1 LSMEKDFFKVSVCM
15 PTYDCAPFLPGA
27 IESVLNQSLEDF
39 ELIVIDNCSRDNTRE
54 IVEGYARQDPRLAFR
69 FNDHNVGM
77 VANWNLCLRAA
88 RGTYI
93 KFLFAD
99 DLLASREA
107 LEKMASMLD
116 SEKSVSLVGSARNV
130 IDSGGNRLKT
140 IRHFEGSVVKDGR
153 DLINRCL
160 RQWKNLIGEPS
171 TVMFRRSDD
180 FRGFNGKYRHLVDL
194 EMWFHLLEKGNFAFL
209 DDALSSFRVHAGQ
222 QTAQNIGDLADL
234 DDAFLL
240 LEDYLEKPYVGM
252 SGLTKRY
259 LYYDKVYQYWKM
271 YKRGRISKQEA
282 VRRVTGRIAW
292 MEYAFLLPFYKTY
305 KPLFKL
311 MTRLRYPGDDAQR

>member
-1 LSMEKDFFKVSVCM
+1 MGKDFFKVSVCM
-15 PTYDCAPFLPGA
+15 PTYNYAPFLPGA
-27 IESVLNQSLEDF
+27 IESVLNQSMEDF
-39 ELIVIDNCSRDNTRE
+39 EFIVIDDCSRDNSRE
-54 IVEGYARQDPRLAFR
+54 IVESYARQNPRLAFR
-69 FNDHNVGM
+69 INVHNVGL

-116 SEKSVSLVGSARNV
+116 SEKGVSLVGSARNV
-130 IDSGGNRLKT
+130 IDSDGNRLKT
-140 IRHFEGSVVKDGR
+140 ISHFKGCVIKDGR
-153 DLINRCL
+153 SLINRCL
-160 RQWKNLIGEPS
+160 REWKNLIGEPS
-171 TVMFRRSDD
+171 TVMFRRSDAL
-180 FRGFNGKYRHLVDL
+180 RGFNGTYRHLVDL
-194 EMWFHLLEKGNFAFL
+194 EMWFHLLEKGDFAFL
-209 DDALSSFRVHAGQ
+209 DDALSSFRVHPRQ
-222 QTAQNIGDLADL
+222 QTARNIGDLADL

-252 SGLTKRY
+252 RSLTKRY
-259 LYYDKVYQYWKM
+259 MYYDKVYQYWKL

-282 VRRVTGRIAW
+282 VRRIAGRIAL
-292 MEYAFLLPFYKTY
+292 MEYAFLFPLYKTY

-311 MTRLRYPGDDAQR
+311 MTRLRYRGDDAQR